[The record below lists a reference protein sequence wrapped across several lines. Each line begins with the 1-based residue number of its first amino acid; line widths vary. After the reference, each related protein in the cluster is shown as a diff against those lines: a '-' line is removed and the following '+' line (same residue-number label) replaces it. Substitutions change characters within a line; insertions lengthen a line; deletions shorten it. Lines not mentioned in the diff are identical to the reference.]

1 MPQRAGPALGL
12 SIGSTNLAAVTA
24 DHAVTRKP
32 VLTLFRQRPP
42 EVGVPS
48 ENPKLDE
55 PGLVITDFVDRVGD
69 PVAIEAADGSVHRSE
84 ALAADAVRA
93 LAYTAT
99 GGRPLP
105 ESVAI
110 TYPAHW
116 GRKAVDELGSALS
129 RVSEWSNRPL
139 TLIPDAAAALFAV
152 RANPG
157 IPAPGNRGTLA
168 VCDFGGSGTS
178 VTLVDAAGE
187 YQPLGPTVRHPD
199 FSGDLLDQALLT
211 VVMANLDRS
220 GASAIGSLARFRVE
234 CRIAKERLS
243 ASAVTTLLDERRG
256 SNGAVRVT
264 RAELHD
270 AIGDSLTNFMVFF
283 EKALDSNG
291 IRGSDLAAVVSVGG
305 VASLPAV
312 TTTLSGR
319 LRVPVVTTPRP
330 QLTAAIGGALRA
342 ARGLGGTGA
351 TTSTPAAPAVSG
363 SAAQEIGMAGASV
376 RSAH

>member
-1 MPQRAGPALGL
+1 M

-24 DHAVTRKP
+24 HQAITRKP
-32 VLTLFRQRPP
+32 VLTLFRHRSP

-55 PGLVITDFVDRVGD
+55 PGLVINDFIDRVGD
-69 PVAIEAADGSVHRSE
+69 PTAIEAVDGSVHRSDV
-84 ALAADAVRA
+84 LAADALRA

-105 ESVAI
+105 ESMVIA
-110 TYPAHW
+110 YPAHW
-116 GRKAVDELGSALS
+116 RRKAVDELGSALS
-129 RVSEWSNRPL
+129 RVSEWSNRARPL

-157 IPAPGNRGTLA
+157 IPERGIVA

-178 VTLVDAAGE
+178 ITLVDAAGE
-187 YQPLGPTVRHPD
+187 YQPVGPTARYPD
-199 FSGDLLDQALLT
+199 FSGDLLDQVLLT
-211 VVMANLDRS
+211 ALMANLPSS
-220 GASAIGSLARFRVE
+220 GSFGGPGVPRLARLRAD
-234 CRIAKERLS
+234 CRIAKEQLS
-243 ASAVTTLLDERRG
+243 TDTATTLLG
-256 SNGAVRVT
+256 VGVT

-270 AIGDSLTNFMVFF
+270 AIGDSLTNFMVFL
-283 EKALDSNG
+283 ETTLSHNG

-305 VASLPAV
+305 GASLPVV

-330 QLTAAIGGALRA
+330 QLAAAIGGALRA
-342 ARGLGGTGA
+342 ARGATDGGVITL
-351 TTSTPAAPAVSG
+351 TRAALA
-363 SAAQEIGMAGASV
+363 
-376 RSAH
+376 R